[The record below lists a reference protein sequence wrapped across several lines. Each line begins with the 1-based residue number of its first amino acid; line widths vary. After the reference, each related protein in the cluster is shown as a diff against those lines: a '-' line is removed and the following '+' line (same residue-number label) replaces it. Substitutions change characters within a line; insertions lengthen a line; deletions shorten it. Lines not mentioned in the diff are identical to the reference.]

1 MAQLDQYLKTDI
13 FFTCPKNIVYLI
25 LDRKIL
31 SAYYLLFFEET
42 TSKPELYFE
51 PNYNYSKPGI
61 YTELVYL
68 FAAIF
73 VTCNLIQSIMIHN
86 IYYNKKEMETA
97 ECLSK

>member
-31 SAYYLLFFEET
+31 SVYYLLFFEET
-42 TSKPELYFE
+42 TRKPELYFE

-73 VTCNLIQSIMIHN
+73 VTCNLRQSIMI
-86 IYYNKKEMETA
+86 YYTYKKRKQ
-97 ECLSK
+97 LSG